1 MAWWVWF
8 LIGWAVIGL
17 VGALLLGAAARVIKR
32 QERADRADTLEGAVE
47 GSMAVLPLPR
57 DPSVSEERRRAPRR

>member
-8 LIGWAVIGL
+8 LIGWTVIGL
-17 VGALLLGAAARVIKR
+17 VGAVLLGAAARVIKR
-32 QERADRADTLEGAVE
+32 QERADRADTLEGPTQ

-57 DPSVSEERRRAPRR
+57 ERSVSEERLRAPRR